1 MRTLLLLSNVVV
13 LALPRGGVVIGYEVA
28 TRLGLPLDVMVVRK
42 LGVPGHAELAMG
54 AISSGGVVVVDP
66 SITAGLRI
74 SQKSFDAVLAD
85 ERAELARRERLFR
98 GHRAALDVHDKTVLV
113 VDDGL
118 ATGAT
123 MRAAVEAIRQ
133 RSPARM
139 VVAVPVASPE
149 AVTALRSVV
158 DEVICLLEPPLFYA
172 VGLWYVD
179 FSQTKDSEVRTLLD
193 AAARAYEARS
203 RGAATASPS
212 APP

>member
-1 MRTLLLLSNVVV
+1 MRDFEDRHDAGSRLAEAARAYAERTDVVV

-66 SITAGLRI
+66 SITAALRI

-85 ERAELARRERLFR
+85 ERAELQRRERLFR
-98 GHRAALDVHDKTVLV
+98 GHRRRD
-113 VDDGL
+113 
-118 ATGAT
+118 
-123 MRAAVEAIRQ
+123 
-133 RSPARM
+133 PARI

-158 DEVICLLEPPLFYA
+158 DEVICLLEPPMFYA

-179 FSQTKDSEVRTLLD
+179 FSQTADSEVRTLLD

-203 RGAATASPS
+203 RTAATASTS